1 MSFAVLIRITIKQ
14 NGKIYM
20 RVTKKQVKTATFIS
34 ILVGTILTLI
44 NQGEAV
50 LGDAQINWFKVVLT
64 YIVPFCVSLYSSSV
78 ARLDTK

>member
-1 MSFAVLIRITIKQ
+1 
-14 NGKIYM
+14 M